1 MGEARPTW
9 RLSDAAR
16 RCAAGGVA
24 ARSSVK
30 SFLADAR
37 GATAIEYALLAAI
50 LGLGI
55 ISAAGALS
63 TQIYTVL
70 QDLATAMA
78 TAAGGG

>member
-1 MGEARPTW
+1 M
-9 RLSDAAR
+9 
-16 RCAAGGVA
+16 
-24 ARSSVK
+24 K